1 MVRAYVT
8 FNGVAQF
15 FHYSWDTFCV
25 LAQGKTIDTTQIPG
39 AKKAL
44 ASFMGADD
52 EQARGSASTGIDS
65 NGFPSQPPSLQIM
78 RGAIDLADII
88 KNLGIEDIPPRY
100 GEPVIVETEP
110 GHFSLAPRTAATR
123 TTNRA
128 KRVPA
133 NSQQAHPK
141 RAASKQVDHTD
152 QGEASE
158 PEIALGRPRKYVR
171 GTEKFW
177 RKQFAQAIIDA
188 SAARGIRLTQAPKK
202 AMMKHP
208 DGLALYERR
217 PPDFDATL
225 LKAIDAHFPVPAEP
239 HDISEQ
245 WVQATK
251 FVLDRHSD
259 GIYLTPKGL
268 LGDSKKQQSQIL
280 VFRSSRLKEV
290 NSAESGIV
298 FPVRFLSSSASH
310 TFADLRSDQTL
321 SGNWRQASIEVTEP
335 TATPRQRTQK
345 NTKQRLGPQKGVF
358 FDDDGLSVMSP
369 HSSPPPRPRNEEGL
383 GLHKV
388 IFLEDDKVSVSN
400 PQVSPPHIN
409 MEKSHTREYDETTDE
424 DIRVV
429 QARPQVK
436 RKRPVRTL
444 RTAVIQ
450 SKQDDQASPPS
461 QQISP
466 PTMPV
471 ASTGPNRS
479 RPLRKRK
486 LTEKAR
492 QHTEA
497 ATSDV
502 DVLDAMGHQLLPTEH
517 SPSVMD
523 SMRIHQTQEV
533 VTLRDFESGT
543 QLPVPVSLMARNLD
557 VGENQTSA
565 TTTAFDAGIENQ
577 SVADFLAQW
586 NISATGSRLVEKI
599 PEIGSETQE
608 FHPTATGPRPQ
619 SLNDHEIQLS
629 VTTAVSDITSGS
641 RSNLNGPMNF
651 NTPDLK
657 RTEQQAPLLDQEAV
671 AVIPMVNPYG
681 TPPSHERSQL
691 STDPTGSTTVME
703 NLPAASTLSEP
714 SVHISCPDENPSV
727 SIQEELSAEVHK
739 PEKSPSNNA
748 EVLDSSASDPERLPT
763 RRSVQRKR
771 RRVHTSEMEDTDFIA
786 DERSPSK
793 RAKEGGPKYTAGSN
807 SFCKKL
813 VLHLMSITKGA
824 APNDAFT
831 LRRLAVPR
839 WKEEGYGEGPLLKA
853 IKLAIKRL
861 CASGKLKQTSFT
873 FRGKAGVMVRR
884 SILYLPTVSS
894 DSDSVANVKQSIIAV
909 EPADY
914 IPPEWT
920 EEASL
925 LPLFLTMPR
934 LSESSRKRRQAT
946 PASDVLSDVLPE
958 TSPARSPSP
967 SPLPETPPGA
977 ATGFVTLKVARLGIL
992 PAVHLENWQNDL
1004 GRVRERAEAAAF
1016 AQRRERSSR
1025 SQGLHSR
1032 DRRLKWANKQIQD
1045 FPTSLQDIILVTPA
1059 QNLYAS
1065 ADFVDRNW
1073 HRFAREIEAVEAWE
1087 QNLNSAAQNFR
1098 TSYAFINH
1106 SIPAVLFHDTKG
1118 QRKVD
1123 FSRLIHFDENG
1134 LQKEIPFPPESRLGD
1149 VVSALTEKDGSHTA
1163 KIAVGTRET
1172 LAAPPILSDHEDSR
1186 PGKRKRKRRG
1196 VEEDTDFRPTGR
1208 RKARATTR
1216 QPKNKTTSV
1225 VSSIGHKRF
1234 VRGIQ
1239 YLRDLPA
1246 QQVRRLAVSV
1256 VVVRTLLGG
1265 LDSIIDWPVV
1275 MTLFPNELQSTIQ
1288 GRWKT
1293 LSTKYRGDIRGLTE
1307 SLQAR
1312 YLQALEANQVP
1323 CVNFA
1328 DIKATDWRGIVEW
1341 AIDNLDRFDV
1351 EGVAELPADKA
1362 SLIEENDFSFVELRS
1377 YPPLLVY
1384 ANNITTQMKENTF
1397 SATIFGSAASF
1408 TKVSAQP
1415 DMNLRFQPR
1424 YEKENSDPSLRLA
1437 RSWVFA
1443 SILTADLG
1451 FDPDFVRSKLAMLAS
1466 SETETNDLLHR
1477 ALKVLQDEKL
1487 VQKATP
1493 YQKSII
1499 SLSRGVWEPA
1509 KKFYERFEERRM
1521 INAAMLR
1528 QAMTFKL
1535 SVADAAF
1542 QRGESISVPKETI
1555 IDDGTMVAIIN
1566 LMSTGQ
1572 IKPRLGAD
1580 IPRTRYG
1587 LDWEQVAY
1595 SSRHMEKSAVE
1606 FTTRLVS
1613 TAHYVPGDLTRS
1625 GRNTPIP
1632 RGQTDFPMGH
1642 IPPWMDIH
1650 ARFQPKLWEMFV
1662 AGALGLVVQ
1671 LPGISAREISRTL
1684 GFALDEAEVALLMGW
1699 CVDAGFALV
1708 DAKSNGYETTD
1719 VWWQCL
1725 STGDWDWVVPSP
1737 AADVDSAGSAGLRG
1751 AGIAMGE

>member
-15 FHYSWDTFCV
+15 FHYSWDTFRV
-25 LAQGKTIDTTQIPG
+25 LAQVKTIDTTQIPG

-44 ASFMGADD
+44 ASFMDADD

-133 NSQQAHPK
+133 SSQQAHPK

-251 FVLDRHSD
+251 LVLDRHSD

-290 NSAESGIV
+290 NFAESGIV

-321 SGNWRQASIEVTEP
+321 SGNWRQASIDVPERI
-335 TATPRQRTQK
+335 ATPRQKTQK

-369 HSSPPPRPRNEEGL
+369 HSSPPPRPTNEEGL

-388 IFLEDDKVSVSN
+388 ILLEDDKVSVSN
-400 PQVSPPHIN
+400 SQVSPPHIN
-409 MEKSHTREYDETTDE
+409 MEKSHTRESDETADE

-444 RTAVIQ
+444 RTAVGQ
-450 SKQDDQASPPS
+450 RQQDDQASPPS

-466 PTMPV
+466 PTMSV
-471 ASTGPNRS
+471 ATTGHNRS

-502 DVLDAMGHQLLPTEH
+502 DVLDAMGPQLLPTEH
-517 SPSVMD
+517 IPSVMD
-523 SMRIHQTQEV
+523 SMRIPQTHEV

-543 QLPVPVSLMARNLD
+543 QLPVPVSLTARNLD
-557 VGENQTSA
+557 VGETQTPA

-586 NISATGSRLVEKI
+586 NISATGSRLLEKM
-599 PEIGSETQE
+599 PAIGSETRE
-608 FHPTATGPRPQ
+608 FRPTATGPRPQ
-619 SLNDHEIQLS
+619 ALNDHEIQLS
-629 VTTAVSDITSGS
+629 VPTAVSDVTSGS
-641 RSNLNGPMNF
+641 RSNL
-651 NTPDLK
+651 
-657 RTEQQAPLLDQEAV
+657 
-671 AVIPMVNPYG
+671 
-681 TPPSHERSQL
+681 
-691 STDPTGSTTVME
+691 

-714 SVHISCPDENPSV
+714 NVHISCPDENPSV
-727 SIQEELSAEVHK
+727 SIHEELSAEVHK
-739 PEKSPSNNA
+739 PEKSPSNIA
-748 EVLDSSASDPERLPT
+748 EVLDSSASEPERLPT

-771 RRVHTSEMEDTDFIA
+771 RRVQTSEMEDTDFIA

-925 LPLFLTMPR
+925 LPLFITMPR

-958 TSPARSPSP
+958 ASPARSPSP

-1032 DRRLKWANKQIQD
+1032 DRRLKWANKLIQD

-1118 QRKVD
+1118 KRKVD

-1134 LQKEIPFPPESRLGD
+1134 LQKEIPFPPESRLWD
-1149 VVSALTEKDGSHTA
+1149 VVSALAEKDGSHTA

-1186 PGKRKRKRRG
+1186 PGKRKRKRKG
-1196 VEEDTDFRPTGR
+1196 VEDDTDFRPAGP

-1216 QPKNKTTSV
+1216 QPKTKTTSV

-1443 SILTADLG
+1443 SILTADPG

-1642 IPPWMDIH
+1642 IPLWMDIH

-1684 GFALDEAEVALLMGW
+1684 GFALDEVEVALLMGW

-1725 STGDWDWVVPSP
+1725 STGNWDWVVTSP
-1737 AADVDSAGSAGLRG
+1737 ATGVDSAGSAGLRG
-1751 AGIAMGE
+1751 AGIALGE